1 VKKDKLFKKAVD
13 DFPER
18 AQLDLV
24 SQKDIN
30 DLAWAVRIE
39 LDCLLEGQGEYRDMD
54 GRTKRGYRIR
64 MQNYLEK
71 YKDHHD
77 APLKY

>member
-1 VKKDKLFKKAVD
+1 MGNKVFKQAVK
-13 DFPER
+13 DFPDR

-30 DLAWAVRIE
+30 DLCWAVRIE

-54 GRTKRGYRIR
+54 GRTKRGYKNRL
-64 MQNYLEK
+64 QNYLEK
-71 YKDHHD
+71 YKVHHD
-77 APLKY
+77 VPLKY